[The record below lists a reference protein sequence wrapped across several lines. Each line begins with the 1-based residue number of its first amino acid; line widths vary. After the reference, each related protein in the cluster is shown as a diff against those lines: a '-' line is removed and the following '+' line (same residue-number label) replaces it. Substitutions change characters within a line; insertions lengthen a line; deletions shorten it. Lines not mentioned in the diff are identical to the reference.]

1 MTGEIVDIY
10 SDTQTCVYVKHGV
23 KKKDQYKY
31 ERCPGGFGTY
41 VTGGT
46 YESYVYVKVR
56 VDERKT
62 VFEEDIRE
70 QILALNN
77 RSKISERLVAQIKQ
91 KNIGKRIE
99 LESCNG
105 ELKINL
111 EQLDLIV

>member
-1 MTGEIVDIY
+1 MY
-10 SDTQTCVYVKHGV
+10 TCNQRGV
-23 KKKDQYKY
+23 RKKDQYKY
-31 ERCPGGFGTY
+31 ENCLGGFGTY
-41 VTGGT
+41 VTGGA

-56 VDERKT
+56 VDERKI

-77 RSKISERLVAQIKQ
+77 RTKISKHLVAQIKQ

-105 ELKINL
+105 ECIK
-111 EQLDLIV
+111 